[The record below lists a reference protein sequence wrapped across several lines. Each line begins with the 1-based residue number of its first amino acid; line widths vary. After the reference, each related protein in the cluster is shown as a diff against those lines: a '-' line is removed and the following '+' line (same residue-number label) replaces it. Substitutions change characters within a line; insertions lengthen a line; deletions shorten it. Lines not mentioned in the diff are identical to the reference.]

1 MITNFSSAIINNI
14 RVIDYDT
21 NSRYYDCEARIVWFI
36 ETFTKNNAVTINV
49 RVERIVLKIYKP
61 GPNDSENIEELTFPA
76 AFIKI
81 ENIEELPTCKEI
93 RPQLISYKE
102 GDKFIEIGF

>member
-1 MITNFSSAIINNI
+1 MITNFNSHSINGTT
-14 RVIDYDT
+14 VIDYET
-21 NSRYYDCEARIVWFI
+21 KSRVYDCEARIEWYLSI
-36 ETFTKNNAVTINV
+36 ENKNNAYTINLK
-49 RVERIVLKIYKP
+49 VERINLTIYSP
-61 GPNDSENIEELTFPA
+61 GINDSEKTEYLEFPA

-81 ENIEELPTCKEI
+81 ENIEELPTAKEI